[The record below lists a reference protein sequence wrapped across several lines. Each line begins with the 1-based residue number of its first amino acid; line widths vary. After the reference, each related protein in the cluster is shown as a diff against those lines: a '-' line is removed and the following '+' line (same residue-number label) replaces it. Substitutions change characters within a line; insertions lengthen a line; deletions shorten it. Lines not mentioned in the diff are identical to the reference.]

1 MSIKLIAFDLDG
13 TLLNNEHQ
21 LEMETVETI
30 KKLQSKGIT
39 TLTAT
44 GRMFCSALP
53 YIKQLNIK
61 EAVINYNG
69 ALVVDPVK
77 EEVIFHDPIPLKTAR
92 EIIEFAA
99 NEGYYLQVYL
109 DDRLFIEKK
118 QEETSIYEKTAGIKA
133 EEVGSLNEFIKKPP
147 TKLVIIEND
156 SKLHKEIYNKLSE
169 KFADRLE
176 VTTSINNFVEMTAR
190 DISKASALKK
200 IADKL
205 SVNRE
210 EIMAFGDGL
219 NDLKMLQWVGHGVA
233 MENGHPELKE
243 NIKNIAPRN
252 IELGAAKY
260 LKAYFNL

>member
-21 LEMETVETI
+21 LDQETI
-30 KKLQSKGIT
+30 EIIRKVQSKGII

-69 ALVVDPVK
+69 ALVVDPIK
-77 EEVIFHDPIPLKTAR
+77 EKVIFHDPIPLKTAR
-92 EIIEFAA
+92 EIVKFAES
-99 NEGYYLQVYL
+99 EGHYLQVYL

-118 QEETSIYEKTAGIKA
+118 QKETSIYEKTAGIKA
-133 EEVGSLNEFIKKPP
+133 EEVGNLNEFIKKPP

-156 SKLHKEIYNKLSE
+156 PEVHKEIYNKLSE
-169 KFADRLE
+169 KFADSLE
-176 VTTSINNFVEMTAR
+176 VTSSINNFVEMTAR
-190 DISKASALKK
+190 DISKATALKK
-200 IADKL
+200 VADNL
-205 SVNRE
+205 SVKRK

-243 NIKNIAPRN
+243 NTKNTASRN
-252 IELGAAKY
+252 IELGVAEY
-260 LKAYFNL
+260 LKNYFNL